1 MIDALTIAERL
12 ELRPPTA
19 EQRAVIEAPLAPA
32 LVVAGAGSGKTETM
46 ANRVL
51 WLLANG
57 LAAPSEVLG
66 LTFTRKAAAELGER
80 IGRRI
85 DQLGAAGLLPLAE
98 GQTEPDPFE
107 AATVSTYNAF
117 ANTIFRDNAA
127 LIGREGDATVL
138 SEASAWHLARGVVA
152 DTADPRILE
161 VEAGIDRLT
170 DLTVSLAHDLADNLA
185 DPAEVSAFAEDFL
198 RLGELPRGSSGSGM
212 YRDLEKALQ
221 SVGALPVLT
230 ALAERFQEAKAER
243 GFVEFSD
250 QVALALS
257 ILERVPRIVDEHRAR
272 YRVVLLDEYQDTS
285 VLQTRLLARLF
296 EGQGVMAVGDPHQS
310 IYGWRGASAE
320 GLGRFAVDFGSASR
334 FSLSTSWRNG
344 HGILAAANAVV
355 APLAVGG
362 AVPVDRLAAGPGA
375 SGHPVELTF
384 PETIDEEAD
393 DVARWFAGRIAESEE
408 PPSAAALFRVRA
420 HMDRFAAALSRHGV
434 RYHILG
440 IGGLLRQ
447 PEIADLVAA
456 LTVVEDPAAGSEL
469 VRLLAGAR
477 WRIGVRD
484 LRALRDLSS
493 WLASRDHAHRLLPE
507 EVRERMRASVTEG
520 EGGSIVEALDF
531 IASRRPGEDGRID
544 HSALSGF
551 SDEGLRRL
559 RDAGDLFAR
568 LRARAGLDL
577 LDFVTLV
584 EQELGLDIEV
594 EANETRGDGRAN
606 LEAFREA
613 VAGYLQTDDRGAGTG
628 SSLRGFLRWLVLA
641 DKRDGLAPRPE
652 DPEPGTVQLL
662 TIHGSKG
669 LEWDLVAVP
678 RLVDGEL
685 PGTPIEG
692 FRGWVRLGAMPY
704 AFRGDAAE
712 LPDLAWRSCETQ
724 KEFVDAMVDFGD
736 TLRERNESEERRL
749 AYVAVTRARHRLL
762 LSGSWWAGQ
771 TKPRGPGVFLRDLAE
786 AGTIPELPAEP
797 QNLENP
803 LEQAPRTFRWPHD
816 PLGTRGDRV
825 RAAAERVAVAEPALL
840 GARGDDIRLLLAERA
855 VRMSG
860 GERVALPTRIPAS
873 RFKDIVSSP
882 AEVTAQLRRP
892 MPERPYRQTR
902 LGTTFHSWVE
912 NRFGVQGA
920 TEAVDTFPDEL
931 DDAGDSAPEQEALA
945 RLIETF
951 ERSEWADRRP
961 EAVEIEI
968 HLQLA
973 GHVVVCKLDA
983 VYPAGDGYQIVDW
996 KTGRVPKDAADLEL
1010 KQFQLALYRL
1020 AFSHWRGVPLES
1032 VDAVFYFVADDLVL
1046 RPERFYSER
1055 ELSESLSSATGASPR
1070 P

>member
-1 MIDALTIAERL
+1 MIDALTIAEKL
-12 ELRPPTA
+12 DLRPPTA

-57 LAAPSEVLG
+57 MAAPSEVLG

-85 DQLGAAGLLPLAE
+85 DQLGAAGLLPLAD
-98 GQTEPDPFE
+98 GRTEPDPFD
-107 AATVSTYNAF
+107 APTVSTYNAF

-161 VEAGIDRLT
+161 VEASIDRLT
-170 DLTVSLAHDLADNLA
+170 DLVVSLAHDLADNLA
-185 DPAEVSAFAEDFL
+185 DPAEVGAFAEDFV
-198 RLGELPRGSSGSGM
+198 RIGGLPRGSKGSGA
-212 YRDLEKALQ
+212 YRDVEKAVQ
-221 SVGALPVLT
+221 AVGALPVLT

-250 QVALALS
+250 QVALALR
-257 ILERVPRIVDEHRAR
+257 ITERVPTLIDEHRAR

-285 VLQTRLLARLF
+285 VLQTRLLSRLF
-296 EGQGVMAVGDPHQS
+296 AEQGVMAVGDPHQS

-320 GLGRFAVDFGSASR
+320 GLGRFGVDFGSAAR

-344 HGILAAANAVV
+344 HGVLAAANAVV
-355 APLAVGG
+355 EPLAAGS
-362 AVPVDRLAAGPGA
+362 AVPVDRLAAGPAA

-384 PETIDEEAD
+384 PETIEEEAD
-393 DVARWFAGRIAESEE
+393 DVARWFAGRLAESPE

-420 HMDRFAAALSRHGV
+420 HMDRFAAALAKHGV

-484 LRALRDLSS
+484 LRALRDLAS

-520 EGGSIVEALDF
+520 EGGSIIEALDF

-544 HSALSGF
+544 HSALSAF
-551 SDEGLRRL
+551 SEAGLSRL
-559 RDAGDLFAR
+559 HDAGTLFAR

-577 LDFVTLV
+577 LDFTTLV

-594 EANETRGDGRAN
+594 EANESRSDGRAN
-606 LEAFREA
+606 LEAFRDA
-613 VAGYLQTDDRGAGTG
+613 VSGYLQTDDRGAGTG

-678 RLVDGEL
+678 RMVDGEL
-685 PGTPIEG
+685 PGTPVEG

-712 LPDLAWRSCETQ
+712 LPDLDWRGCETQ
-724 KEFVDAMVDFGD
+724 KDVVDAIGDFGAV
-736 TLRERNESEERRL
+736 LRERNEAEERRL
-749 AYVAVTRARHRLL
+749 AYVAVTRARHHLL

-771 TKPRGPGVFLRDLAE
+771 SKPRGPGVFLRDLAE
-786 AGTIPELPAEP
+786 AGTLPELPVEP
-797 QNLENP
+797 ANLENP
-803 LEQAPRTFRWPHD
+803 LERAPRTFRWPHD
-816 PLGTRGDRV
+816 PLGSRGERV
-825 RAAAERVAVAEPALL
+825 RAAAGRVRLAEPALL
-840 GARGDDIRLLLAERA
+840 GARGEDVRLLLAERA
-855 VRMSG
+855 VRLAG
-860 GERVALPTRIPAS
+860 GERVELPVRIPAS
-873 RFKDIVSSP
+873 RFKDVVSAP
-882 AEVTAQLRRP
+882 EEVAAQLRRP

-912 NRFGVQGA
+912 NRFGIQGEA
-920 TEAVDTFPDEL
+920 EAVDTFPDEF
-931 DDAGDSAPEQEALA
+931 DDLGESTEEQDRLAALV
-945 RLIETF
+945 ETF

-973 GHVVVCKLDA
+973 EHVVVCKIDS
-983 VYPAGDGYQIVDW
+983 VYPDGDGFQIVDW
-996 KTGRVPKDAADLEL
+996 KTGRAPEDAADLEL

-1020 AFSHWRGVPLES
+1020 AFAKWKGVPLES
-1032 VDAVFYFVADDLVL
+1032 IDAVFYFVADDLVL

-1055 ELSESLSSATGASPR
+1055 ELSESLSSALGARPR

>member
-1 MIDALTIAERL
+1 L
-12 ELRPPTA
+12 
-19 EQRAVIEAPLAPA
+19 PLAP
-32 LVVAGAGSGKTETM
+32 
-46 ANRVL
+46 
-51 WLLANG
+51 
-57 LAAPSEVLG
+57 
-66 LTFTRKAAAELGER
+66 
-80 IGRRI
+80 
-85 DQLGAAGLLPLAE
+85 
-98 GQTEPDPFE
+98 GQSAPDPFE

-170 DLTVSLAHDLADNLA
+170 DLVVSLAHDLADNLA
-185 DPAEVSAFAEDFL
+185 DPAAVAAFAEDFL
-198 RLGELPRGSSGSGM
+198 RLGELPRGGSGSGL
-212 YRDLEKALQ
+212 YRELEKALQ
-221 SVGALPVLT
+221 AVGALPVLT

-250 QVALALS
+250 QVALALR
-257 ILERVPRIVDEHRAR
+257 IVDRVPRIVDEHRAR

-285 VLQTRLLARLF
+285 VLQTRLLSRLF
-296 EGQGVMAVGDPHQS
+296 AGQGVMAVGDPHQS

-320 GLGRFAVDFGSASR
+320 GLGRFGTDFGGAGR

-344 HGILAAANAVV
+344 RRVLTAANAIVEPLSAGSAV
-355 APLAVGG
+355 A
-362 AVPVDRLAAGPGA
+362 VDTLSAGPQA
-375 SGHPVELTF
+375 SEHPVELTF
-384 PETIDEEAD
+384 PETIEEEAD
-393 DVARWFAGRIAESEE
+393 DVAAWFAGQLRENAE
-408 PPSAAALFRVRA
+408 PPSAAVLFRVRA
-420 HMDRFAAALSRHGV
+420 HMDRFAAALAKHGV

-477 WRIGVRD
+477 WRLGVRD
-484 LRALRDLSS
+484 LKALRDLAS
-493 WLASRDHAHRLLPE
+493 WLAARDHAHRLLPE

-531 IASRRPGEDGRID
+531 IAARRPGDDGRID
-544 HSALSGF
+544 HSALGGF
-551 SDEGLRRL
+551 SAEGLRRL
-559 RDAGDLFAR
+559 HEAGALFAR

-594 EANETRGDGRAN
+594 EANESRGDGRAN

-678 RLVDGEL
+678 RMVDGEL
-685 PGTPIEG
+685 PGTPVEG

-712 LPDLAWRSCETQ
+712 LPDLAWRGCSTQ
-724 KEFVDAMVDFGD
+724 KEVVDAIGAFGD
-736 TLRERNESEERRL
+736 TLRERNEAEERRL
-749 AYVAVTRARHRLL
+749 AYVAVTRARHHLL

-771 TKPRGPGVFLRDLAE
+771 AKPRGPGVFLRDLEE
-786 AGTIPELPAEP
+786 AGTIPPLPTEP
-797 QNLENP
+797 ANEENP
-803 LEQAPRTFRWPHD
+803 LERAPRTFRWPHD
-816 PLGTRGDRV
+816 PLGSRGDRV
-825 RAAAERVAVAEPALL
+825 RAAAARVRSAEPALL

-855 VRMSG
+855 VRLAG
-860 GERVALPTRIPAS
+860 GERTPLPTRIPAS
-873 RFKDIVSSP
+873 RFKDIVSTP
-882 AEVTAQLRRP
+882 DEVAAQLRRP

-912 NRFGVQGA
+912 NRFGVQGGA
-920 TEAVDTFPDEL
+920 EAVDTFPDEL
-931 DDAGDSAPEQEALA
+931 DDAGPASVEQERLDALIA
-945 RLIETF
+945 TF

-983 VYPAGDGYQIVDW
+983 VYPTEDGVQIVDW
-996 KTGRVPKDAADLEL
+996 KTGRAPKDPADLEL

-1020 AFSHWRGVPLES
+1020 AYSRWRGVPLES

-1055 ELSESLSSATGASPR
+1055 ELAESLSSATGASPR

>member
-1 MIDALTIAERL
+1 MIDALTIAEKL
-12 ELRPPTA
+12 DLRPPTA
-19 EQRAVIEAPLAPA
+19 EQRAVIEAPLSPA

-57 LAAPSEVLG
+57 MAAPSEVLG

-85 DQLGAAGLLPLAE
+85 DQLGAAGLLPLAD
-98 GQTEPDPFE
+98 GRTEPDPFD
-107 AATVSTYNAF
+107 APTVSTYNAF

-161 VEAGIDRLT
+161 VEASIDRLT
-170 DLTVSLAHDLADNLA
+170 DLVVSLAHDLADNLA
-185 DPAEVSAFAEDFL
+185 DPAEVAAFAEDFV
-198 RLGELPRGSSGSGM
+198 RIRGLPRGSKGSGA
-212 YRDLEKALQ
+212 YRDVEKAVQ
-221 SVGALPVLT
+221 AVGALPVLT

-250 QVALALS
+250 QVALALR
-257 ILERVPRIVDEHRAR
+257 ITERVPKLIDEHRAR

-285 VLQTRLLARLF
+285 VLQTRLLSRLF
-296 EGQGVMAVGDPHQS
+296 AEQGVMAVGDPHQS

-320 GLGRFAVDFGSASR
+320 GLGRFGVDFGSAAR

-344 HGILAAANAVV
+344 HGVLAAANAVV
-355 APLAVGG
+355 EPLAAGS
-362 AVPVDRLAAGPGA
+362 AVPVDRLAAGPAA

-384 PETIDEEAD
+384 PETIEEEAD
-393 DVARWFAGRIAESEE
+393 DIARWFAGRLAESPE

-420 HMDRFAAALSRHGV
+420 HMDRFAAALAKHGV

-484 LRALRDLSS
+484 LRALRDLAS

-520 EGGSIVEALDF
+520 EGGSIIEALDF

-544 HSALSGF
+544 HSALSAF
-551 SDEGLRRL
+551 SETGLARL
-559 RDAGDLFAR
+559 HDAGTLFAR

-577 LDFVTLV
+577 LDFTTLV

-594 EANETRGDGRAN
+594 EANESRSDGRAN
-606 LEAFREA
+606 LEAFRDA
-613 VAGYLQTDDRGAGTG
+613 VSGYLQTDDRGAGTG

-678 RLVDGEL
+678 RMVDGEL
-685 PGTPIEG
+685 PGTPVEG

-712 LPDLAWRSCETQ
+712 LPDLDWRGCETQ
-724 KEFVDAMVDFGD
+724 KDVVDAIGDFGAV
-736 TLRERNESEERRL
+736 LRERNEAEERRL
-749 AYVAVTRARHRLL
+749 AYVAVTRARHHLL

-771 TKPRGPGVFLRDLAE
+771 SKPRGPGVFLRDLAE
-786 AGTIPELPAEP
+786 AGTIPELPVEP
-797 QNLENP
+797 ANPENP
-803 LEQAPRTFRWPHD
+803 LDRAPRTFRWPHD
-816 PLGTRGDRV
+816 PLGSRGERV
-825 RAAAERVAVAEPALL
+825 RAAAGRVRLAEPALL
-840 GARGDDIRLLLAERA
+840 GARGEDVRLLLAERA
-855 VRMSG
+855 VRLAG
-860 GERVALPTRIPAS
+860 GERVELPVRIPAS
-873 RFKDIVSSP
+873 RFKDVVSAP
-882 AEVTAQLRRP
+882 EEVAAQLRRP

-912 NRFGVQGA
+912 NRFGIQGEA
-920 TEAVDTFPDEL
+920 EAVDTFPDEF
-931 DDAGDSAPEQEALA
+931 DDLGESTEERDRLAALV
-945 RLIETF
+945 ETF

-973 GHVVVCKLDA
+973 EHVVVCKIDA
-983 VYPAGDGYQIVDW
+983 VYPDGDGFQIVDW
-996 KTGRVPKDAADLEL
+996 KTGRAPEDAADLEL

-1020 AFSHWRGVPLES
+1020 AFAKWKGVPLERI
-1032 VDAVFYFVADDLVL
+1032 DAVFYFVADDLVL

-1055 ELSESLSSATGASPR
+1055 ELSESLSSALGARPR